1 VSNEV
6 ADSIPGTS
14 WRLRNGRPVCELLP
28 HGLPLAKLKSL
39 LDRGVGVVA
48 KYLKDRSAAQSKWVA
63 EATLQISNKLSLPEQ
78 ESRRR
83 SPSVPRGAPQC
94 RHLIR
99 VEAEASS
106 LQSKKIPKPSQMPQ
120 AI

>member
-1 VSNEV
+1 MRGIDPALVSSNKH
-6 ADSIPGTS
+6 
-14 WRLRNGRPVCELLP
+14 RLHAQIEII
-28 HGLPLAKLKSL
+28 
-39 LDRGVGVVA
+39 
-48 KYLKDRSAAQSKWVA
+48 RSACLEPAARPSTRTSSSVFDALRVNPTAQSDWVA

-83 SPSVPRGAPQC
+83 SPKVPRGAPQC

-99 VEAEASS
+99 VEAGASS

-120 AI
+120 TI